1 MDLVSFDMRFL
12 SFIRI
17 RFLFKLF
24 ICLFSII
31 ASLMREQR
39 KRKFSCSFV
48 FIGRIGYRRRYH
60 FVNNW
65 QNRLFHVCFSCVL
78 KSAIVTN
85 ITLEEVL
92 SKMNCNCML
101 WEKLWDFSPTYLFFM
116 CFNNNLK
123 TVIVTNMTLE
133 HGLYKMNCKCVF

>member
-12 SFIRI
+12 SFIRNQ
-17 RFLFKLF
+17 FLIKTFWL
-24 ICLFSII
+24 
-31 ASLMREQR
+31 
-39 KRKFSCSFV
+39 FV
-48 FIGRIGYRRRYH
+48 F
-60 FVNNW
+60 NNSFFNERTEEKEVQLFFCFDW

-78 KSAIVTN
+78 KSPIVTN

-101 WEKLWDFSPTYLFFM
+101 WEKLWDFSPIYLSFM